1 MKEKIEKAK
10 AWFKKNWVYVTAG
23 AATAGVIVVAVVKG
37 LSDGGVIDPII
48 IDKAKEDWMD
58 QLKTYEQYSSKGKLM
73 TVREACAALD
83 YNELVH
89 SYLKENG
96 TLTKEMEKQV
106 YRDLNEKG
114 DLSYI
119 KPILEKY
126 GTFFITDEK

>member
-37 LSDGGVIDPII
+37 LSDGGVIDPIV

-58 QLKTYEQYSSKGKLM
+58 QLKTYEQYTDKGKLM

-83 YNELVH
+83 YCELVH

-96 TLTKEMEKQV
+96 TLTKEIEKQAFH
-106 YRDLNEKG
+106 DLNENGK
-114 DLSYI
+114 LSYI
-119 KPILEKY
+119 GPILEEY
-126 GTFFITDEK
+126 GTFFIKEKK

>member
-37 LSDGGVIDPII
+37 LSDGGVIDPIV
-48 IDKAKEDWMD
+48 IDKAKVDWMD

-119 KPILEKY
+119 KPILENY
-126 GTFFITDEK
+126 GTFFITEEK